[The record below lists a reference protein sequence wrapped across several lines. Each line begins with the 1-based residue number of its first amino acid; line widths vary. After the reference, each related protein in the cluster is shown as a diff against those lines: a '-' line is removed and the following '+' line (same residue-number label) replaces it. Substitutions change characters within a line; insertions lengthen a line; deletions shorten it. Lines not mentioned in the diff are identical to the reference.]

1 MGEMKMRKTTIK
13 ALAIIATILWAG
25 MVGTP
30 LLYGEGNFKWNR
42 TTGLREQAWTVSPAI
57 WMPTVPFMSYGQ
69 ERPKAP
75 SNFDD
80 WNGIGMVRPLE
91 IFSIINGKFNCVRKN
106 WQIDKFNRSD
116 YNRFKKTYK
125 SLSKT
130 ELLLLEA
137 KLK

>member
-1 MGEMKMRKTTIK
+1 MRKTTIK

-25 MVGTP
+25 MFGNP
-30 LLYGEGNFKWNR
+30 FLYGEGNFKWNR
-42 TTGLREQAWTVSPAI
+42 TVPFREQAWKVTPI
-57 WMPTVPFMSYGQ
+57 TWMKTAPFMSYGQ
-69 ERPKAP
+69 ERPTAP

-91 IFSIINGKFNCVRKN
+91 IFSVCNGKATIRKN
-106 WQIDKFNRSD
+106 YQIDKFNRSD